1 MMAKTE
7 WTPMQAEKKRRRR
20 WSPEDMGARKICLV
34 VMGERRDGWAQ
45 IDRLSG
51 GASDYFTVKRGHRF
65 DDIGKR

>member
-1 MMAKTE
+1 
-7 WTPMQAEKKRRRR
+7 
-20 WSPEDMGARKICLV
+20 MGARKICLV